1 MREKT
6 DIKEEIELMIG
17 EFATSISKLRQERDA
32 ARAEVK
38 AALLLVKQWKNRVI
52 ELESECDAARAEN
65 ERLRALLQKFIGQA
79 EVAAVMPD
87 AIGKHLVMNWD
98 DPLLMEA
105 RAALAKEQTFVCE
118 DCQREYKQ
126 DYRYCPKCGCGLD
139 GKEQT

>member
-17 EFATSISKLRQERDA
+17 EFATSISKLRQER
-32 ARAEVK
+32 
-38 AALLLVKQWKNRVI
+38 
-52 ELESECDAARAEN
+52 DAARAEN